1 MENSGYITKEKE
13 NQNKKNKKETF
24 ENKYEKNKKH
34 QKHKEKKEKEKPK
47 KKSNKKYKTHHNP
60 QKRKKNLE
68 TNDNNE
74 DNKDANL
81 RSKRRHTNKQKVNKY
96 LNNLFTI
103 IRETENNELN
113 KRDNKKYRT
122 HLNRE
127 SNHLKKSIGEN
138 NNKDN
143 EEHLIL
149 INAYN
154 NIDNYIPPNS
164 NYNLD
169 NYNYDEAI
177 LYEKRSYPRIFFI
190 FLMNTEKIL
199 NTFVYKQP
207 LELKPLR
214 ICMFLFNISCDIALN
229 AFFYLSDNISNKYH
243 YKGTNQFLFSLTNN
257 LTISVVSAII
267 GFILIFFFQNLVQST
282 NKIKKLFK
290 HEEDLMKQNKK
301 YKVNK
306 DKKMEIKKKIKDIL
320 KCLKIKIIIFF
331 SIELILMLFF
341 LYYITTF

>member
-1 MENSGYITKEKE
+1 M
-13 NQNKKNKKETF
+13 
-24 ENKYEKNKKH
+24 
-34 QKHKEKKEKEKPK
+34 
-47 KKSNKKYKTHHNP
+47 
-60 QKRKKNLE
+60 
-68 TNDNNE
+68 
-74 DNKDANL
+74 
-81 RSKRRHTNKQKVNKY
+81 
-96 LNNLFTI
+96 NNLLTI
-103 IRETENNELN
+103 TRETENNELN
-113 KRDNKKYRT
+113 KRDNKKDRT

-127 SNHLKKSIGEN
+127 SNHLKKLIGEK

-229 AFFYLSDNISNKYH
+229 AFFYLSDNISKKYH
-243 YKGTNQFLFSLTNN
+243 YKGANQFLFSLTNN

-267 GFILIFFFQNLVQST
+267 GFLLIFFFQNLVQST
-282 NKIKKLFK
+282 NKIRKLFK
-290 HEEDLMKQNKK
+290 DEEDLMKQNKK
-301 YKVNK
+301 YKVDK
-306 DKKMEIKKKIKDIL
+306 DKKIVIKTKIRDIL

-341 LYYITTF
+341 LYYITVFCEVYKKTQISWIYDILISYLFSFLVSLGVSLVFSITYVIAYKNKIKYLYNITILVYNYS